1 MKHKD
6 VLAVD
11 KILECAKQEFLEK
24 GFAEASIRT
33 IADKAGYST
42 GMLYGRFADKNALF
56 RALVQEGADKL
67 YRYFFNVQEE
77 FASFPIERQ
86 KSEMHSYVDRKVDV
100 MVDIIYDHFDAF
112 KLIVC
117 KSAGSSY
124 EHYIDQMIE
133 VETDSTVRFIEAL
146 RATGVE
152 IRDIRADLNHM
163 LASALFYGMFE
174 VVAHE
179 FPKEDAFVYIKQI
192 QEFFN
197 AGWDKLLSLN

>member
-1 MKHKD
+1 M
-6 VLAVD
+6 
-11 KILECAKQEFLEK
+11 ECAKQEFLEK
-24 GFAEASIRT
+24 GFAEASIRM

-67 YRYFFNVQEE
+67 YRYFCSVQEE

-133 VETDSTVRFIEAL
+133 VETDNTVRFIEAL
-146 RATGVE
+146 RATGVQ